1 MALAESINIRVE
13 NNLTTLLNPTQDY
26 MLIGGVA
33 SNLLSTDGYL
43 TIRPFLFNAKI
54 EQGNP
59 WQLQTKVFLNSG
71 SKMDCLVSDVPIN
84 LIWDSDGINNWDSD
98 NVEGWN
104 SPSPGYGSTLLN
116 LTVAAI

>member
-1 MALAESINIRVE
+1 
-13 NNLTTLLNPTQDY
+13 
-26 MLIGGVA
+26 
-33 SNLLSTDGYL
+33 
-43 TIRPFLFNAKI
+43 
-54 EQGNP
+54 
-59 WQLQTKVFLNSG
+59 
-71 SKMDCLVSDVPIN
+71 MDCLVSDVPIN

>member
-33 SNLLSTDGYL
+33 SNLLPTDGYL
-43 TIRPFLFNAKI
+43 TIRPFLFNAKV

-84 LIWDSDGINNWDSD
+84 LIWNSEGLD
-98 NVEGWN
+98 NWN
-104 SPSPGYGSTLLN
+104 SGNIETWDVPQPGYGSILLN